1 MGKLTAIDVSVSIAN
16 FNQRS
21 LLEQCLR
28 SIFETSEE
36 LSLEVFVVDNA
47 SRDGSVDMV
56 REAFPDVQLIVNE
69 QNRGYATANNQA
81 IERSEGRYVLVLNN
95 DTVVL
100 PNAIPAMVAFL
111 DEHPQVGM
119 LGPRVLNPDGTLQRS
134 CSTFPSLWR
143 LTSRALY
150 IDKLLPGNRMTGTL
164 SMSHWEYDSIR
175 GVDVISGCCMLVR
188 KDVISKVGLMD
199 ERFFFYAEEAD
210 WCYRARQNGWE
221 VCFLPEAEI
230 IHYGGRSTE
239 DCTGEMHTQYFRSRL
254 QYYEKHF
261 GQLGY
266 LTARLLSVFQV
277 GSRLVY
283 HWCSQLFLV
292 GGARENAK
300 RKISLYWSTL
310 PWLLGRR
317 RRRASAPLE

>member
-1 MGKLTAIDVSVSIAN
+1 MGKMTAIDVSVSIAN
-16 FNQRS
+16 FGQRL

-28 SIFETSEE
+28 SLFETSEG

-56 REAFPDVQLIVNE
+56 REEFPDVQLIVNE
-69 QNRGYATANNQA
+69 NNRGYAAANNQA
-81 IERSEGRYVLVLNN
+81 IARSRGRYVLVLNN

-100 PNAIPAMVAFL
+100 RNAIPSMVAFL
-111 DEHPQVGM
+111 NEHPQVGM
-119 LGPRVLNPDGTLQRS
+119 LGPRVLNSDGTLQRS

-150 IDKLLPGNRMTGTL
+150 IDKLLPGNPVTGTL
-164 SMSHWEYDSIR
+164 SMSYWEYDSISE
-175 GVDVISGCCMLVR
+175 VDVISGCCMLVR
-188 KDVISKVGLMD
+188 KDVIRQVGLMD

-210 WCYRARQNGWE
+210 WCYRAKQNGWK

-261 GQLGY
+261 SQLGY
-266 LTARLLSVFQV
+266 LTAKLLSVFQV

-283 HWCSQLFLV
+283 HWCLQPFLV
-292 GGARENAK
+292 EGARENAEC
-300 RKISLYWSTL
+300 KISLYWSTL
-310 PWLLGRR
+310 RWLLGRPP
-317 RRRASAPLE
+317 RRASAR